1 MKFSME
7 AAGDAEQH
15 IATTL
20 VHLLRSEPAVT
31 WFVSG
36 GSAIASQIRIMQV
49 ILRNDPD
56 GKLQQKLMILPV
68 DERFGP
74 YNHSDSNSAQMRN
87 AGFDPGRA
95 DWHDVLQ
102 RNLSLEETVEAYAQ
116 LVDHALKTS
125 VLIATLGMG
134 ADAHTAGILP
144 GSPAIDESAEPV
156 LAYKWTDYTRMTTSF
171 SVLRQ
176 LQVADVLAYGEAKQQ
191 ALGRLQKRDEPISA
205 VPSMVLYDVPTVTVY
220 NSFLESEG

>member
-1 MKFSME
+1 MKFSVE
-7 AAGDAEQH
+7 AAGDAEH
-15 IATTL
+15 DIATTL
-20 VHLLRSEPAVT
+20 IDLLRSEAAVT
-31 WFVSG
+31 WLVSG
-36 GSAIASQIRIMQV
+36 GSAITSQVAIMQA
-49 ILRNDPD
+49 ILHNDPD
-56 GKLQQKLMILPV
+56 GMLQHKLTILPV
-68 DERFGP
+68 DERFGQ

-95 DWHDVLQ
+95 GWHDVLQ
-102 RNLSLEETVEAYAQ
+102 RNLPLDTTVEAYTQ

-144 GSPAIDESAEPV
+144 GSPAIKESGQLV
-156 LAYKWTDYTRMTTSF
+156 LSYDWADYIRMTVSL

-176 LQVADVLAYGEAKQQ
+176 VQVAAVLAYGEAKQQ
-191 ALGRLQKRDEPISA
+191 AVLRLQKHNEALSV
-205 VPSMVLYDVPTVTVY
+205 VPSVVLYDIPTVTVY